1 MILPRTSQQ
10 QLDRLRR
17 RAARVLEIIK
27 DLGADHAEVRLD
39 HGHTLAA
46 SVRGGALELLS
57 DAQSESLAVRVV
69 CGGRVAAVTTSDLRP
84 DALEVFLTRAVEL
97 ARLAE
102 EDPHAEPPAPRA
114 LARRWIDLDLFDP
127 QIRRLT
133 ADRATRLAI
142 LAEASALA
150 ADPRISASGGA
161 LCSRTISHSL
171 LATSGGFVG
180 PSATTRA
187 SLRAHV
193 IAADSTGR
201 KRSGHYWSG
210 GRHLVHLEAPE
221 AVGREATHRAVRS
234 LGAGPVPTGVYPVIF
249 SAEAAASVVG
259 LVASCLL
266 GDAVARDRSYLARRL
281 GTRVASPH
289 VTLVD
294 DPLRVRGPAS
304 RPFDGEGRATRK
316 NVLVRHGQ
324 LLGFLL
330 DTQSAR
336 RLDLRPC
343 ACAGGGGGTPHPTA
357 SNFYLRPGR
366 RGPRALF
373 DGVRR
378 GLYVRTTLG
387 HGFDPGSGHFSR
399 GAEGALIEDGELTRP
414 VAEITISR
422 TLDELLHGIDAVASD
437 FELRTAVASPSFR
450 VDAMTIAGT

>member
-1 MILPRTSQQ
+1 L
-10 QLDRLRR
+10 
-17 RAARVLEIIK
+17 K

-39 HGHTLAA
+39 HGQTLSA

-57 DAQSESLAVRVV
+57 EAQSESLALRVV
-69 CGGRVAAVTTSDLRP
+69 CDNRVAAVTTSDLRP
-84 DALEVFLTRAVEL
+84 EALDVFLARAVEL
-97 ARLAE
+97 AQLAE
-102 EDPHAEPPAPRA
+102 EDPHAEPPPPRA

-127 QIRRLT
+127 GIRRLT

-142 LAEASALA
+142 LAEAAALA

-161 LCSRTISHSL
+161 VCSRTSGHSL

-180 PSATTRA
+180 PIATTRV

-193 IAADSTGR
+193 IAEDAIRSQAQRPLLVRRSSPGPPRVARGR
-201 KRSGHYWSG
+201 RPRGDPPGRTQPRRRSGADRRLP
-210 GRHLVHLEAPE
+210 RHLLRR
-221 AVGREATHRAVRS
+221 GRRR
-234 LGAGPVPTGVYPVIF
+234 
-249 SAEAAASVVG
+249 
-259 LVASCLL
+259 
-266 GDAVARDRSYLARRL
+266 RDRPGRQLPARRRRRPRPQLPRPSPRHPRRQPARHVRRRPAARPRPGLARVR
-281 GTRVASPH
+281 R
-289 VTLVD
+289 
-294 DPLRVRGPAS
+294 RGPGDPQERAHPS
-304 RPFDGEGRATRK
+304 R
-316 NVLVRHGQ
+316 Q

-336 RLDLRPC
+336 RLDLRPS
-343 ACAGGGGGTPHPTA
+343 ASAGGGGGTPHPTA

-366 RGPRALF
+366 RGPRALLE
-373 DGVRR
+373 GVRR

-387 HGFDPGSGHFSR
+387 HGFDPGSGYFSR

-437 FELRTAVASPSFR
+437 FELRTAVAAPSFR

>member
-1 MILPRTSQQ
+1 MSLPRSSQRI
-10 QLDRLRR
+10 LDAQRR
-17 RAARVLEIIK
+17 RAARVLDVLK

-39 HGHTLAA
+39 HGQTFSA
-46 SVRGGALELLS
+46 SVRNGALELLS
-57 DAQSESLAVRVV
+57 EAQSECLALRVI
-69 CGGRVAAVTTSDLRP
+69 CNNRVAAVTTSDLRP
-84 DALEVFLTRAVEL
+84 GALEAFLARAVEL
-97 ARLAE
+97 AQLAE
-102 EDPHAEPPAPRA
+102 EDPHAEPPPPRA

-127 QIRRLT
+127 NIRRLT
-133 ADRATRLAI
+133 ADRAIRLAI
-142 LAEASALA
+142 LAESAALA

-161 LCSRTISHSL
+161 LCSRMLGHSL

-180 PSATTRA
+180 PIATSRV

-193 IAADSTGR
+193 IAQDTTGR

-210 GRHLVHLEAPE
+210 GRHLAHLEPPE

-234 LGAGPVPTGVYPVIF
+234 LGAAPVPTGVYPVIF
-249 SAEAAASVVG
+249 SAEAAAGVIG

-281 GTRVASPH
+281 GARVASPH

-304 RPFDGEGRATRK
+304 RAFDGEGRATRK

-336 RLDLRPC
+336 RLDLRPSGS
-343 ACAGGGGGTPHPTA
+343 AGGGGGTPHPTA

-366 RGPRALF
+366 RGPRALLE
-373 DGVRR
+373 GVRR

-387 HGFDPGSGHFSR
+387 HGFDPGSGYFSR

-437 FELRTAVASPSFR
+437 FELRTAVAAPSFR

>member
-1 MILPRTSQQ
+1 MSLPRSSQRI
-10 QLDRLRR
+10 LDGQRR
-17 RAARVLEIIK
+17 RAARVLDVLK

-39 HGHTLAA
+39 HGQTFSA
-46 SVRGGALELLS
+46 SVRNGALELLS
-57 DAQSESLAVRVV
+57 EAQSECLALRVI
-69 CGGRVAAVTTSDLRP
+69 CNNRVAAVTTSDLRP
-84 DALEVFLTRAVEL
+84 GALEAFLARAVEL
-97 ARLAE
+97 AQLAE
-102 EDPHAEPPAPRA
+102 EDPHAEPPPPRA

-127 QIRRLT
+127 NIRRLT
-133 ADRATRLAI
+133 ADRAIRLAI
-142 LAEASALA
+142 LAESAALA

-161 LCSRTISHSL
+161 LCSRMLGHSL

-180 PSATTRA
+180 PIATSRV

-193 IAADSTGR
+193 IAQDTTGR

-210 GRHLVHLEAPE
+210 GRHLAHLEPPE

-249 SAEAAASVVG
+249 SAEAAAGVIG

-266 GDAVARDRSYLARRL
+266 GDAVARDRSYLAHRL
-281 GTRVASPH
+281 GARVASSH

-304 RPFDGEGRATRK
+304 RAFDGEGRPTRK

-336 RLDLRPC
+336 RLDLRPSGS
-343 ACAGGGGGTPHPTA
+343 AGGGGGTPHPTA

-366 RGPRALF
+366 RGPRALLE
-373 DGVRR
+373 GVRR

-387 HGFDPGSGHFSR
+387 HGFDPGSGYFSR

-437 FELRTAVASPSFR
+437 FELRTAVAAPSFR